1 MAVLGVTLFAG
12 KAAPDLPV
20 TSTIADVD
28 TTGVAYLVQSDGLGA
43 YKNGV
48 SGVQSIQQG
57 LSQNG
62 LSGDWVLN
70 TYNSTASAS
79 SGRNAL
85 LTLSSANAL
94 IPGDTG
100 YTAPANPPFW
110 GTGLEP
116 VRFIAKCSSAP
127 YYISIKAIKPGAP
140 AYCPLQLRFGAT
152 FGNKGANNYWGC
164 V

>member
-48 SGVQSIQQG
+48 SGVQSILPG

-100 YTAPANPPFW
+100 YTAPANPPF
-110 GTGLEP
+110 
-116 VRFIAKCSSAP
+116 
-127 YYISIKAIKPGAP
+127 
-140 AYCPLQLRFGAT
+140 
-152 FGNKGANNYWGC
+152 
-164 V
+164 